1 MMIRLVAGDAAITG
15 HVAFTAEGQEG
26 TVGFQ
31 AGRALGAVVP
41 AASAARQRRLTGKRR
56 PSAFLA

>member
-1 MMIRLVAGDAAITG
+1 MMIGLLAGDAAITG
-15 HVAFTAEGQEG
+15 HVVFAAEGQEG

-31 AGRALGAVVP
+31 AGRALGAAVP